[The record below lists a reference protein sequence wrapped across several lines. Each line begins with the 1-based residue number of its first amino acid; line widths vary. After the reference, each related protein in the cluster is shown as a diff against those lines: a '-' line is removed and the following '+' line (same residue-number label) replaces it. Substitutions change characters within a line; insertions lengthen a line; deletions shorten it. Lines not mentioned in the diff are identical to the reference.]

1 MGCRVVVLL
10 NRQRVSHPT
19 SCQASTSSL
28 LLFVFECSRAPPPC
42 TPPPSLLLTPT
53 ATPHPSPPFSQIL
66 QPPPQAE
73 NRVLQQLIA
82 AAVKKKKK
90 KVLDQG
96 VRCHCVSETRMGAK
110 YSAKHG
116 VAGFD
121 GGPAQADAVGLP

>member
-90 KVLDQG
+90 KSSTKAFAAI
-96 VRCHCVSETRMGAK
+96 VSL
-110 YSAKHG
+110 KHG
-116 VAGFD
+116 WEQSIQLNTCVAGFD